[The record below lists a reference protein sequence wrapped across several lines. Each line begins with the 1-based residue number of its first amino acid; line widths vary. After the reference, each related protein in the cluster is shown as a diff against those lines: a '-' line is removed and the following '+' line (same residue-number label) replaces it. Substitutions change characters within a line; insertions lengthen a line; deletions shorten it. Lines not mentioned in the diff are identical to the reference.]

1 MLCMFCVSSL
11 AKPDWRER
19 AKKYSVYPILSIIFV
34 LISVIFIAVACV
46 FYEIPEQD
54 FSYLEKQTEAGLYLF
69 VIGNVIFSVAFLI
82 FSLALKNLAAGKI
95 SMEDITLFKEK
106 SAKETRQTENAL
118 LSDKLK
124 ELHDLRNSGLIT
136 EQEFDDKKE
145 ELLKNYKYRTEN
157 KKAVRF
163 QRTAF
168 LLKLKHDEQES
179 RQNADKEREC
189 GELALPHKN
198 GLGKKLAEYD
208 VEHCAAR
215 KSQRQNEHNIA
226 DSAERI
232 PDQSAE
238 HRRRAA
244 QGGEGDCPALFHSA
258 RDERNGD
265 RHALRYIVKSDDDCH
280 DKTGRGKQR
289 LHQIIFRGVRC
300 TDHHAFGQVM
310 ERNRRHHDQTGDKQ
324 L

>member
-1 MLCMFCVSSL
+1 MQRRFSMEKENNRKEMAILIGYKSRTGILFYVMIFGMLLSIISFLCPFCSYNPTVIDEFKQTVGIFELSPLFSIIFLLFWAAALMLCMFCVSSL

-34 LISVIFIAVACV
+34 LISIIFIAVACV

-54 FSYLEKQTEAGLYLF
+54 FSYLETQTEAGFYLF

-145 ELLKNYKYRTEN
+145 ELLKNYK
-157 KKAVRF
+157 
-163 QRTAF
+163 
-168 LLKLKHDEQES
+168 
-179 RQNADKEREC
+179 
-189 GELALPHKN
+189 
-198 GLGKKLAEYD
+198 
-208 VEHCAAR
+208 
-215 KSQRQNEHNIA
+215 
-226 DSAERI
+226 
-232 PDQSAE
+232 
-238 HRRRAA
+238 
-244 QGGEGDCPALFHSA
+244 
-258 RDERNGD
+258 
-265 RHALRYIVKSDDDCH
+265 
-280 DKTGRGKQR
+280 
-289 LHQIIFRGVRC
+289 
-300 TDHHAFGQVM
+300 
-310 ERNRRHHDQTGDKQ
+310 
-324 L
+324 